1 MGARR
6 LLVTHVQVFVVR
18 RSQILATSKASR
30 RSSLFRTEETRCVI
44 CVQVRFPDRR
54 FEERRRRRI
63 VGTPGFN
70 GYGPARRFRRQGPR
84 EMKRV
89 NGLKQERR
97 VEDTMLVTDLIHSCS
112 NEMVAQAAL
121 MSIGGRFAERVRVT
135 AQEKGVSV
143 GRFVAAVVR
152 DFAQRA
158 DDSVR
163 EALRERILGDDQP
176 LLTGLRAL
184 IEPALGDG
192 AVSFDE
198 ELVAA
203 RAMSVGQSCAGALR
217 YQ

>member
-1 MGARR
+1 
-6 LLVTHVQVFVVR
+6 
-18 RSQILATSKASR
+18 
-30 RSSLFRTEETRCVI
+30 
-44 CVQVRFPDRR
+44 
-54 FEERRRRRI
+54 
-63 VGTPGFN
+63 
-70 GYGPARRFRRQGPR
+70 
-84 EMKRV
+84 MKRV

-97 VEDTMLVTDLIHSCS
+97 AEDTMLVTDLIHSCS

-121 MSIGGRFAERVRVT
+121 MSIGGRFAERVRVA

-184 IEPALGDG
+184 IEPALGDC
-192 AVSFDE
+192 AASFDE
-198 ELVAA
+198 ELVMA
-203 RAMSVGQSCAGALR
+203 RSMSVGQNCAGALR